1 MKTLNPFK
9 LRKQLNYYITLCS
22 RQALAVIR
30 ANEHISEL
38 IAQNFKQQ
46 QELEQL
52 KAKAESLVKVLEF
65 EKFNVRRY
73 EEIEKVVTHG
83 QGFNF

>member
-9 LRKQLNYYITLCS
+9 LRKQLTYYITLYS
-22 RQALAVIR
+22 RQALAIVR

-38 IAQNFKQQ
+38 IAQNFKQH
-46 QELEQL
+46 QELEQI
-52 KAKAESLVKVLEF
+52 KAKAESLAKALEF
-65 EKFNVRRY
+65 EKFQVRRY

-83 QGFNF
+83 KGFNF

>member
-9 LRKQLNYYITLCS
+9 LRKQLNYYVTLCS
-22 RQALAVIR
+22 RQALAVIQ

-52 KAKAESLVKVLEF
+52 KTKTESLTKALEF
-65 EKFNVRRY
+65 ETFQVRRY

-83 QGFNF
+83 QGFNI

>member
-9 LRKQLNYYITLCS
+9 LRKQLNYYVTLCS
-22 RQALAVIR
+22 RQALALIR
-30 ANEHISEL
+30 ANELVSEL

-46 QELEQL
+46 QELEQI
-52 KAKAESLVKVLEF
+52 KAKAESLAKALEF
-65 EKFNVRRY
+65 EQFQVRRF

-83 QGFNF
+83 QGFNI